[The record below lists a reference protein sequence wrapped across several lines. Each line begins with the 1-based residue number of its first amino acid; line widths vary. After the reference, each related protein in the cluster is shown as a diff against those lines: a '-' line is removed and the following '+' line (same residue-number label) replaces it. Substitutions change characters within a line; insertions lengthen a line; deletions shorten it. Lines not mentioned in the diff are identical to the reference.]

1 MRYMKNSPL
10 NWILKSSSL
19 EIGIRIEMSGMIRL
33 GILFGGRSGEHAV
46 SLASA
51 RSVLET
57 LDRKKYQITEIG
69 ITEDGDW
76 LVGQG
81 VLKALNDKQFGDL
94 SSAMMLPVPSRPEV
108 YALKMMDG
116 AEILEVF
123 AELDV
128 IFPVLHGSFGEDG
141 TMQGLFELNNLA
153 YVGAGVLG
161 SSVGMDKALFKDV
174 MIANQIPVV
183 PSILIQSAELN
194 DMEKVLQRVVDF
206 GEFPVFVK
214 PANMGSSV
222 GVHKC
227 ADIEEAAAG
236 LVDAVRY
243 DRRILVEKGI
253 KAREIELSVL
263 GNQTPKVSI
272 PGEIRPTAEFY
283 SYEAKYH
290 DDSSELIIPAELG
303 AEEIKLLQDYAAR
316 AYMAIDCAGMA
327 RADFLVDK
335 DTGEIFLNEVN
346 TIPGF
351 TPISMYPKLWEAS
364 GLSYADLIDEL
375 IRLAIERKEQ
385 KDQIIR
391 KYQFVDEKD

>member
-1 MRYMKNSPL
+1 MTAT
-10 NWILKSSSL
+10 
-19 EIGIRIEMSGMIRL
+19 IRL

-46 SLASA
+46 SLVSA
-51 RSVLET
+51 ASVLAA
-57 LDRKKYQITEIG
+57 LDRKKYQITQIG

-76 LVGQG
+76 LVGENI
-81 VLKALNDKQFGDL
+81 LKDLTARRTTTLNR
-94 SSAMMLPVPSRPEV
+94 AVMLPLPSRPEV
-108 YALKMMDG
+108 YALKRVDG
-116 AEILEVF
+116 SEVWEIF

-141 TMQGLFELNNLA
+141 TIQGLFELNDLA

-174 MIANQIPVV
+174 MIANQIPVA
-183 PSILIQSAELN
+183 PAILLHRSELVE
-194 DMEKVLQRVVDF
+194 MEKVIQKLQKF

-236 LVDAVRY
+236 IQDAARY

-253 KAREIELSVL
+253 NAREIELSVL
-263 GNQTPKVSI
+263 GNQLPRVSI
-272 PGEIRPTAEFY
+272 PGEIRPTADFY

-290 DDSSELIIPAELG
+290 DDSSELIIPAPLKPEQVEQFQTL
-303 AEEIKLLQDYAAR
+303 ALR
-316 AYMAIDCAGMA
+316 AYQAIDCAGMA
-327 RADFLVDK
+327 RVDFLLDK
-335 DTGEIFLNEVN
+335 ETGEIFLNEVN

-364 GLSYADLIDEL
+364 GLSYPALIDEL
-375 IRLAIERKEQ
+375 IRLALERKEE

-391 KYQFVDEKD
+391 KYELEEQGN

>member
-1 MRYMKNSPL
+1 
-10 NWILKSSSL
+10 
-19 EIGIRIEMSGMIRL
+19 MSAKTRL

-46 SLASA
+46 SLVSA
-51 RSVLET
+51 GSVLNS
-57 LDRKKYQITEIG
+57 LDPEKYHITQIG

-76 LVGQG
+76 LVGDG
-81 VLKALNDKQFGDL
+81 VLQALVDKDFADL
-94 SSAMMLPVPSRPEV
+94 TSAVMLPIPSRPEV
-108 YALKMMDG
+108 YTLKEMDKV
-116 AEILEVF
+116 EIFEMF
-123 AELDV
+123 SELDV

-141 TMQGLFELNNLA
+141 TMQGLFELNELA

-161 SSVGMDKALFKDV
+161 SSVGMDKGLFKDV

-183 PSILIQSAELN
+183 PSILILRTELE
-194 DMEKVLQRVVDF
+194 DMERVISRVLDF
-206 GEFPVFVK
+206 GEFPLFVK

-227 ADIEEAAAG
+227 SDIEEAVAGILDAA
-236 LVDAVRY
+236 RY

-253 KAREIELSVL
+253 NAREIELSVL
-263 GNQTPKVSI
+263 GNQIPRVSI

-290 DDSSELIIPAELG
+290 DDSSELIIPAKISQEQK
-303 AEEIKLLQDYAAR
+303 ELLQDYALR
-316 AYMAIDCAGMA
+316 AYRAIDCAGMA
-327 RADFLVDK
+327 RADFLLDK

-351 TPISMYPKLWEAS
+351 TPISMYPKLWVAS

-375 IRLAIERKEQ
+375 IYLALERKEE
-385 KDQIIR
+385 KDKLTR
-391 KYQFVDEKD
+391 KYHFED